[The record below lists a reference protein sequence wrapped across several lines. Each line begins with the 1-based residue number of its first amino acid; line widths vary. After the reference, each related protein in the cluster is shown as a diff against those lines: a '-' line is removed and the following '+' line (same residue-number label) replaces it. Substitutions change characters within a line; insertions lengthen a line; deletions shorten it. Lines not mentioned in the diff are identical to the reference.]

1 MRVLALFHGRAMKH
15 GNLIY
20 EPKKGHPLVECA
32 LDCLMLAREKN
43 EPVGFTFNE
52 VELTVTPTT
61 NVDEILASW
70 RREQE
75 SLRTLD
81 EIEAKLLGGSR

>member
-1 MRVLALFHGRAMKH
+1 MKH

-32 LDCLMLAREKN
+32 LDCLMLSRM
-43 EPVGFTFNE
+43 
-52 VELTVTPTT
+52 
-61 NVDEILASW
+61 
-70 RREQE
+70 
-75 SLRTLD
+75 RTLD